1 MFGGENQKVIGACVI
16 GLALVG
22 GAYTIANF
30 GKRTDMPAIAVYSK
44 AMPRVTVK
52 TEDKDNN
59 GIEDWRD
66 VFVPEK
72 AVVLDKAAS
81 SAYSVPTTTTDLL
94 GINLL
99 QSLVGA
105 RAAGPFGKTKD
116 QIVNDTANDLARLAN
131 DTLFDV
137 KDVTIIQN
145 WNEND
150 VKNYANTMAGIVINI
165 NVKPKANEAEIL
177 NDIVTRGNTPRMGE
191 LKEIAVGYKTILDN
205 SKVVPVPAIFVK
217 QHLDIINSYN
227 ALAKDIASM
236 TLVDSD
242 PALTLVRLRRYAD
255 DATGLKL
262 SMEEMNASLKPYY
275 HLFGGSDPA
284 VFFSEFSPDN
294 QNL

>member
-1 MFGGENQKVIGACVI
+1 MLGGENQKVIGACVI

-30 GKRTDMPAIAVYSK
+30 GKRVEQPAIAVYSK

-66 VFVPEK
+66 VFVPNQ
-72 AVVLDKAAS
+72 AIVLDK
-81 SAYSVPTTTTDLL
+81 SATSTYSVPTTTTDLL

-99 QSLVGA
+99 QSLVNA

-116 QIVNDTANDLARLAN
+116 QIVSDTANDLARLAN
-131 DTLFDV
+131 DTLLDV
-137 KDVTIIQN
+137 KDISIIQN

-150 VKNYANTMAGIVINI
+150 VKNYANTMAGVVINI
-165 NVKPKANEAEIL
+165 NVKPKSNEAEIL
-177 NDIVTRGNTPRMGE
+177 SDIVTRGNKARMGE
-191 LKEIAVGYKTILDN
+191 LKEIAVGYKTLLDN
-205 SKVVPVPAIFVK
+205 SKTIPVPATFVK
-217 QHLDIINSYN
+217 QHLDLLNSYN
-227 ALAKDIASM
+227 ALSKDIAAM

-262 SMEEMNASLKPYY
+262 SMEEMNSSLKPYY

-284 VFFSEFSPDN
+284 TFFAEFNPDN
-294 QNL
+294 QKP